1 MSDQG
6 GLVAAPAWSGADQP
20 VQKLEYDG
28 RIGSLYG
35 IFIKNILLGLIT
47 LGIYRFWG
55 KTNLRRYVWS
65 HVSLQGQR
73 FEYTGTGGE
82 LFIGF
87 LIVFVFYI
95 LIFVALAIGVAVFGE
110 GVARFSQFVLAILIF
125 YLVFVAQYAAQ
136 NYRLTRT
143 LWSGI
148 RGGMTGS
155 AWKYGFKGLLLS
167 ILNVLTLNLAVPW
180 TTARLIED
188 RFNHSYFGNAKA
200 TLQFSAKPLYPS
212 FLFGFVA
219 SVVGLGVLVFVLWTI
234 AATSGIFDGVPDD
247 LASERAQGTLFLLI
261 LVGYFAAAFILIFAF
276 APYVAAQFRE
286 IARNLQLAELRF
298 SSEVTAGRY
307 IGLWLGNMLW
317 LVLTLGLGLPVVIQR
332 SARFFANRIEIH
344 GRVDAARLQQT
355 TLDRPRFGEGLLEAF
370 DPGFF

>member
-1 MSDQG
+1 MNDQG
-6 GLVAAPAWSGADQP
+6 GAGAVASRPGADHP
-20 VQKLEYDG
+20 VQQLEYDG
-28 RIGSLYG
+28 RIGALYG
-35 IFIKNILLGLIT
+35 IFIKNLLLSLIT
-47 LGIYRFWG
+47 FSIYRFWG
-55 KTNLRRYVWS
+55 KTNMRRYVWS

-73 FEYTGTGGE
+73 FEYTGTGGQ

-87 LIVFVFYI
+87 LIIFVFYI
-95 LIFVALAIGVAVFGE
+95 LILIALGIGIAVFGE
-110 GVARFSQFVLAILIF
+110 IVGRISQFAIAILVL

-155 AWKYGFKGLLLS
+155 AWSYGFKGLLLS
-167 ILNVLTLNLAVPW
+167 ILNIVTLNLALPW

-188 RFNHSYFGNAKA
+188 RFNNSYFGNAKA
-200 TLQFSAKPLYPS
+200 TLRFSAKPLYPT
-212 FLFGFVA
+212 FLLGFVISAVGLAVLGFVA
-219 SVVGLGVLVFVLWTI
+219 WTI
-234 AATSGIFDGVPDD
+234 AVNSGVFMAGPDGQLTEQAASSIFW
-247 LASERAQGTLFLLI
+247 LFLLVYF
-261 LVGYFAAAFILIFAF
+261 VGAIILICAF

-298 SSEVTAGRY
+298 SSQVTAGRY
-307 IGLWLGNMLW
+307 IGLWLGNMLL
-317 LVLTLGLGLPVVIQR
+317 LVLTFGLGLPVVIQR
-332 SARFFANRIEIH
+332 SVRFFANRIEIH

>member
-1 MSDQG
+1 MNDQG
-6 GLVAAPAWSGADQP
+6 GAVAAASRPGADRP

-28 RIGSLYG
+28 RIGPLYG
-35 IFIKNILLGLIT
+35 IFIKNILLSLIT

-55 KTNLRRYVWS
+55 KTNLRRYAWS

-95 LIFVALAIGVAVFGE
+95 LIFIALAVGVVVFGE
-110 GVARFSQFVLAILIF
+110 GFAYIGQFVLAVLIF

-155 AWKYGFKGLLLS
+155 AWSYGFKGLLLS
-167 ILNVLTLNLAVPW
+167 AINVMTLNLAVPW

-188 RFNHSYFGNAKA
+188 RFGNSYFGNTKA
-200 TLQFSAKPLYPS
+200 TLQFSVKPLYPS

-219 SVVGLGVLVFVLWTI
+219 SVIGLGVLVFVLWTV
-234 AATSGIFDGVPDD
+234 AMSSGVFELQPDQP
-247 LASERAQGTLFLLI
+247 SEHVQGMLFLLI
-261 LVGYFAAAFILIFAF
+261 LVGYFGTAFILIFAF

-286 IARNLQLAELRF
+286 IARNLELAELRF

-317 LVLTLGLGLPVVIQR
+317 LVLTLGLGLPVVIHR
-332 SARFFANRIEIH
+332 SVRFFVNRIEIH
-344 GRVDAARLQQT
+344 GRVDAARLAQT